1 VNGEVPET
9 EMEKVAR
16 PPGVVDWSPG
26 STVTFTPTQ
35 AVVTVRVAA
44 AELSVDELQLVTLHL
59 NWLPSIEAVT
69 PVTVRIDP
77 ELPEVQ
83 VVVPLLVRS
92 LHDPD
97 ELFRFCHW

>member
-1 VNGEVPET
+1 VVTITPEHP
-9 EMEKVAR
+9 A
-16 PPGVVDWSPG
+16 
-26 STVTFTPTQ
+26 
-35 AVVTVRVAA
+35 VTVRVAA

-69 PVTVRIDP
+69 PVTVRVDP
-77 ELPEVQ
+77 DVPEVH
-83 VVVPLLVRS
+83 VVVPALVRS